1 LNETFEFIND
11 NGEKAL
17 LEIIDLYEYNEKQYA
32 LVIPEESEEAFIY
45 EVQGN
50 DDDLELVEIED
61 DKLYEEIRLL
71 IEEDLEEI

>member
-1 LNETFEFIND
+1 MNETFEFIND